1 MKIYSYSKAR
11 QQFAT
16 MLNEARRDGQVQ
28 IRRRDGQVF
37 VVSPAKPTHSPLE
50 VPGVSARLTRE
61 DIVRL
66 VRQSRRSTERF
77 MGRTAST
84 TRLQPA
90 RARHRSK
97 SQRPTKS
104 RSRG

>member
-11 QQFAT
+11 QLAT

-37 VVSPAKPTHSPLE
+37 VVSPENLPIRRLRSPE
-50 VPGVSARLTRE
+50 WARLARE

-66 VRQSRRSTERF
+66 VRQSRRSTQRF
-77 MGRTAST
+77 VVRTAPTHVCSRRGRAIGLPQ
-84 TRLQPA
+84 RL
-90 RARHRSK
+90 
-97 SQRPTKS
+97 TKS